1 MDPTYD
7 NWVFHG
13 EAPNT
18 SRQDKDVKMTDAYE
32 MYNDAYLQN
41 YGVMDNPNDY
51 IDDTTPRLEENEF
64 TEN

>member
-41 YGVMDNPNDY
+41 YSV
-51 IDDTTPRLEENEF
+51 R
-64 TEN
+64 